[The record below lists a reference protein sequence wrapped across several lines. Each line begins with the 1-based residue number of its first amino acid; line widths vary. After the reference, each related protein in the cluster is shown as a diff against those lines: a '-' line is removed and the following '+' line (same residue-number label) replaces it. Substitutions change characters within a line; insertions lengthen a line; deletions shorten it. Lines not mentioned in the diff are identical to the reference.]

1 MGIAMGAVGRNLEVA
16 INKIVWRRANFI
28 QVGFDGNLSAAQCAA
43 VVMMLIQC
51 DCINRHGPYAYLK
64 EVLTRLPAY
73 RTNRIEELLPR
84 HGQTSGA

>member
-1 MGIAMGAVGRNLEVA
+1 MGIAMGAIGRNLEVA

-43 VVMMLIQC
+43 VVMILIQC
-51 DCINRHGPYAYLK
+51 DCINRHGLYAYLK

>member
-1 MGIAMGAVGRNLEVA
+1 MGIAMGAIGRNLEVA

-73 RTNRIEELLPR
+73 RTNRIEELLRR